1 VAAIYSPGPGS
12 SLGAS
17 VNASGVLTILSS
29 PPPGASFYSLTPCRL
44 VDTRRAAG
52 SLGGPALSAGQRR
65 SFIAAGSCGVPA
77 SARSL
82 SVNVTA
88 TGAAADG
95 FLRFQPSGSP
105 TPTVST
111 LNFAAGQTRA
121 GNAVLDL
128 GSGGNFDATFG
139 AASGAVDLVVDVA
152 GDFE

>member
-1 VAAIYSPGPGS
+1 VIVCSESALKDAIVAANTAG
-12 SLGAS
+12 
-17 VNASGVLTILSS
+17 SGVSRTQ
-29 PPPGASFYSLTPCRL
+29 RL
-44 VDTRRAAG
+44 
-52 SLGGPALSAGQRR
+52 LGGPALSAGQTR
-65 SFIAAGSCGVPA
+65 SFVAAGSCGVPS

-88 TGAAADG
+88 TGATADG

-111 LNFAAGQTRA
+111 LNFHAGQTRA

-152 GDFE
+152 GYFE